1 MAKAK
6 KATKKKPAKKSTKR
20 APKKGATKRRAT
32 RKAASHHLDRAHS
45 SVMRA
50 LAIVKKGDVDALKRI
65 GRAVEHATENARGA
79 KE

>member
-1 MAKAK
+1 MAKPKKKAAK
-6 KATKKKPAKKSTKR
+6 KSAKKSAKRATKKS
-20 APKKGATKRRAT
+20 APKRRGT
-32 RKAASHHLDRAHS
+32 RKAASHHLDRAHA

-50 LAIVKKGDVDALKRI
+50 LSSVKKGDVEALKRI